1 MARKTVNQEDL
12 TNEAMDE
19 AKRGNDPMV
28 EEKMD
33 TDSDAKKENRVDETV
48 TLTRSEL
55 QAIIDDAIRRNGSCT
70 GATDD
75 AGRQKDEVAAAEA
88 DARSKELVKILLPY
102 DGRRYKDPVFVAIN
116 GKSFRIERGV
126 EVEVPRYVAETL
138 RNSQEQDAA
147 FMQFAKENQNR
158 KMSMDEV

>member
-1 MARKTVNQEDL
+1 MARKAVNQEDL

-28 EEKMD
+28 EEEMD
-33 TDSDAKKENRVDETV
+33 TGTEKENRADETV

-55 QAIIDDAIRRNGSCT
+55 QAMIDDAVRRNASCT
-70 GATDD
+70 GATED
-75 AGRQKDEVAAAEA
+75 AGRQRDEAAAAEA